1 MTWAATRL
9 DAIASIQTGPFGS
22 QLHQEDYVEV
32 GTPIITVEHLG
43 GYRITRENL
52 PMVSEDDAERLRK
65 YSLLPGDVVFS
76 RVGSV
81 DQSSFVTGDE
91 EGWLFSGRCLRVRPH
106 LDEVDP
112 MFVYYAL
119 NTSEVKSFITAIAV
133 GATMPSIN
141 TALLSEVQIPSPPI
155 AQQRRISS
163 ILGSLDDKI
172 AANNEVKRLTDE
184 MIQSLWR
191 KLINED
197 SSFMEFGD
205 VVQLNPRTTARRGSR
220 LTTIEMKNLPES
232 GFSVD
237 TWTVREA
244 KGGSRYRN
252 GDTLLARITPCFENG
267 KCGYV
272 DFLEPEEVGAG
283 STEFI
288 VLRPRAGVPTAAPY
302 AIARSPEF
310 RTFAAQTMTGTSG
323 RQRVQ
328 PRDLETH
335 EIAWPSEDLI
345 ADFEAKTSPLLD
357 LAGKLR
363 DENRNLAKTRD
374 ELLPLLMS
382 GKITVKEA
390 EQEATAAGADIASEE
405 NKA

>member
-1 MTWAATRL
+1 M
-9 DAIASIQTGPFGS
+9 
-22 QLHQEDYVEV
+22 
-32 GTPIITVEHLG
+32 
-43 GYRITRENL
+43 
-52 PMVSEDDAERLRK
+52 
-65 YSLLPGDVVFS
+65 
-76 RVGSV
+76 
-81 DQSSFVTGDE
+81 
-91 EGWLFSGRCLRVRPH
+91 
-106 LDEVDP
+106 
-112 MFVYYAL
+112 
-119 NTSEVKSFITAIAV
+119 
-133 GATMPSIN
+133 
-141 TALLSEVQIPSPPI
+141 
-155 AQQRRISS
+155 
-163 ILGSLDDKI
+163 
-172 AANNEVKRLTDE
+172 
-184 MIQSLWR
+184 
-191 KLINED
+191 
-197 SSFMEFGD
+197 
-205 VVQLNPRTTARRGSR
+205 VQLNPRTTAPRGSR

-272 DFLEPEEVGAG
+272 DFLEPDEVGAG

-328 PRDLETH
+328 TRDLETH

-390 EQEATAAGADIASEE
+390 EQEATSAGADIAGEESE
-405 NKA
+405 A

>member
-1 MTWAATRL
+1 MKRLTIGNAFEVNPRVSIKRGTDVPFITMDRLKPGHRDVTATETR
-9 DAIASIQTGPFGS
+9 AFSSGS
-22 QLHQEDYVEV
+22 KFEAGDTLMA
-32 GTPIITVEHLG
+32 
-43 GYRITRENL
+43 RITPCLENGKIARYL
-52 PMVSEDDAERLRK
+52 PENAAEKATGSTEFIVLRGK
-65 YSLLPGDVVFS
+65 PGVTITDFAYY
-76 RVGSV
+76 
-81 DQSSFVTGDE
+81 FVTTPAIHDLSVSLMTGT
-91 EGWLFSGRCLRVRPH
+91 SGRQRVDIGA
-106 LDEVDP
+106 LCAAEVTIPD
-112 MFVYYAL
+112 L
-119 NTSEVKSFITAIAV
+119 GTQR
-133 GATMPSIN
+133 SIV
-141 TALLSEVQIPSPPI
+141 TF
-155 AQQRRISS
+155 
-163 ILGSLDDKI
+163 LGSLDDKI

>member
-1 MTWAATRL
+1 MTDFVRL
-9 DAIASIQTGPFGS
+9 GDIASSSYGLTASAKTDPTGHRF
-22 QLHQEDYVEV
+22 L
-32 GTPIITVEHLG
+32 
-43 GYRITRENL
+43 RITDIVNGVPGSYESV
-52 PMVSEDDAERLRK
+52 PFVDVDESSATK
-65 YSLLPGDVVFS
+65 YTLNRGDIVIA
-76 RVGSV
+76 R
-81 DQSSFVTGDE
+81 TG
-91 EGWLFSGRCLRVRPH
+91 
-106 LDEVDP
+106 
-112 MFVYYAL
+112 A
-119 NTSEVKSFITAIAV
+119 TV
-133 GATMPSIN
+133 GATHWFRGWREPVLYASYLVRFIPEP
-141 TALLSEVQIPSPPI
+141 TIADSRFVGYALQSPAWTQYVYANAFAKSAQPNMSAGVMSEYRFRLPPI
-155 AQQRRISS
+155 QEQKRVGRL
-163 ILGSLDDKI
+163 LGSLDDKI
-172 AANNEVKRLTDE
+172 AANREIQRLTDE
-184 MIQSLWR
+184 IIQSLWR

-197 SSFMEFGD
+197 SGFVELGD
-205 VVQLNPRTTARRGSR
+205 VVHLNPRTTAPKGST

-237 TWTVREA
+237 TWADREA

-272 DFLEPEEVGAG
+272 DFLEPDEVGAG

-288 VLRPRAGVPTAAPY
+288 VLRPQAGVPSAAPY

-328 PRDLETH
+328 TRDLESH
-335 EIAWPSEDLI
+335 EIAWPSENLI

-363 DENRNLAKTRD
+363 DENLTLAKTRD

-390 EQEATAAGADIASEE
+390 EQEATAAGAVFASEE
-405 NKA
+405 NEA